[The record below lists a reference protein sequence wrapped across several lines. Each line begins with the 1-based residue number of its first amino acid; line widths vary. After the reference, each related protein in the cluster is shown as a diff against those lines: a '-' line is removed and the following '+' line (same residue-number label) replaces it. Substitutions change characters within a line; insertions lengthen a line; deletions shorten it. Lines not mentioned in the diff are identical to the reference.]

1 MCKVARGT
9 YFYLVL
15 AVFSD
20 KLHLQEMTF
29 QNFRLLMENKLGADF
44 KWDERLFQ
52 FLDIKL
58 ISFPGFSLCIL
69 PDLARLHL
77 DKNAQDRSIN
87 FLNLDSEHTVFARV
101 CL

>member
-20 KLHLQEMTF
+20 KLHLQEMAF

-52 FLDIKL
+52 ILGHKTNKL
-58 ISFPGFSLCIL
+58 FWLFSLYL
-69 PDLARLHL
+69 
-77 DKNAQDRSIN
+77 
-87 FLNLDSEHTVFARV
+87 T
-101 CL
+101 